1 MVMVDAVLFGQHVL
15 DGIDGKTQLEHDAE
29 GVVLVRVLDVV
40 DGNRRA
46 RHGLHSARDRV
57 QCLVDGGQDRVVH
70 DVLFGNFGTMR
81 DEGTDGR
88 RDGGEE
94 CVWVGVWVWE
104 DGWMDLG

>member
-1 MVMVDAVLFGQHVL
+1 MVMVDAVLLGQHVL
-15 DGIDGKTQLEHDAE
+15 DGVDGKTQLEHDAE

-70 DVLFGNFGTMR
+70 DVLFGDFGTMR
-81 DEGTDGR
+81 EEGTDGR
-88 RDGGEE
+88 RDGGEG
-94 CVWVGVWVWE
+94 CVCVCVCVCL
-104 DGWMDLG
+104 M